1 MICYILCLL
10 DLSFVQRFQ
19 HSESCH
25 GIDVA
30 PSRFGAGSPSSHHLR
45 PNFCDLDSGLIQAW
59 NPTIMGSMTMV
70 WPIQPKNIKNLMPI
84 PGLHQATK
92 QLKQGATFST
102 LGATT
107 PNSFTA
113 ESATDC
119 VGFALKAWWT
129 WKPVNSRWV
138 ILSGKKYHSNNNS
151 ITLFPKECNLD
162 DLSQY
167 DVQNLPKTYNISIN
181 MLHICVY
188 VLCGYVSKWGAHHP
202 VVFLQMDPWVSQVW
216 GIKSFG
222 E

>member
-1 MICYILCLL
+1 MSI
-10 DLSFVQRFQ
+10 S
-19 HSESCH
+19 
-25 GIDVA
+25 
-30 PSRFGAGSPSSHHLR
+30 
-45 PNFCDLDSGLIQAW
+45 
-59 NPTIMGSMTMV
+59 
-70 WPIQPKNIKNLMPI
+70 
-84 PGLHQATK
+84 GLHQATK

-222 E
+222 EWFQGENPSQRHWYPKLAKAGPPCFTLSSEQTVLISCTPKDKLKASTLFELNAVSDLSCKRSIW